1 MPKLTLEN
9 DKGLS
14 LELKKQIQD
23 KIIKKGKSLIGKEMV
38 YELCQEIQEF
48 LYEHNNPPLK
58 SFYDQMLDNKKK
70 QEFYNEQ
77 QQHLDVCM
85 FDIERK
91 KFEEEH
97 VGRVSILI

>member
-1 MPKLTLEN
+1 M
-9 DKGLS
+9 
-14 LELKKQIQD
+14 I
-23 KIIKKGKSLIGKEMV
+23 
-38 YELCQEIQEF
+38 YEICQEIQEF
-48 LYEHNNPPLK
+48 LYEHNKPPPK

-77 QQHLDVCM
+77 QQQLDACL

-97 VGRVSILI
+97 VS

>member
-1 MPKLTLEN
+1 
-9 DKGLS
+9 
-14 LELKKQIQD
+14 
-23 KIIKKGKSLIGKEMV
+23 MV

-48 LYEHNNPPLK
+48 LYVNNRPPPK

-70 QEFYNEQ
+70 QEFDNEQ
-77 QQHLDVCM
+77 QKLDVCM

-97 VGRVSILI
+97 VSY

>member
-1 MPKLTLEN
+1 
-9 DKGLS
+9 
-14 LELKKQIQD
+14 
-23 KIIKKGKSLIGKEMV
+23 
-38 YELCQEIQEF
+38 
-48 LYEHNNPPLK
+48 
-58 SFYDQMLDNKKK
+58 MLDNKKK